1 LDWKRLAD
9 ILSEEKAVYTEL
21 LELSEEKRLAVFDRD
36 VQRLDAVVR
45 REQSAVTDLNH
56 WEKQRLV
63 CMDAPGNDQLVLGQG
78 SSDAPTLLFYADKAP
93 PEEGNILRT
102 LHKELNEILA
112 KLSKR
117 NAENKALIE
126 SRLEYVQ
133 FAVDALTAEQTAG
146 LYGSGYGSAR
156 SDSGIIRKTIT
167 DLKG

>member
-1 LDWKRLAD
+1 MDWKRLAD
-9 ILSEEKAVYTEL
+9 ILSEEKAVYAEL
-21 LELSEEKRLAVFDRD
+21 LELSEEKRTAVMDRD

-45 REQSAVTDLNH
+45 KEQAAVTALNH

-63 CMDAPGNDQLVLGQG
+63 CMDAPGNDQQGQNP
-78 SSDAPTLLFYADKAP
+78 SDAPTLLFFAESAP
-93 PEEGNILRT
+93 AEYGERLRV
-102 LHKELNEILA
+102 LHGELGEVLREV
-112 KLSKR
+112 SKR

-146 LYGSGYGSAR
+146 LYGSGYGNVSQ
-156 SDSGIIRKTIT
+156 DSGIIRTTIT

>member
-1 LDWKRLAD
+1 LDWKHLAD

-21 LELSEEKRLAVFDRD
+21 LKLSEEKRLAVFERD

-45 REQSAVTDLNH
+45 REQSAIIDLNH

-63 CMDAPGNDQLVLGQG
+63 CMDAPNNDRLARGQG
-78 SSDAPTLLFYADKAP
+78 PSDAPTLLFFADKAP
-93 PEEGNILRT
+93 PPERERLLALHEELSGLLR
-102 LHKELNEILA
+102 E
-112 KLSKR
+112 LSKR

-146 LYGSGYGSAR
+146 LSGSGYGKMPR
-156 SDSGIIRKTIT
+156 DSGVIRKTIT

>member
-9 ILSEEKAVYTEL
+9 ILSEVKAVYTEL
-21 LELSEEKRLAVFDRD
+21 LELSEEKREAVFERD

-45 REQSAVTDLNH
+45 QEQAAVTNLNH

-63 CMDAPGNDQLVLGQG
+63 CMDAPGNDQLVRGQ
-78 SSDAPTLLFYADKAP
+78 SPSDAPTLLFFADNAP
-93 PEEGNILRT
+93 DGERERLHT
-102 LHKELNEILA
+102 LHGELSGLLRELT
-112 KLSKR
+112 KR

-146 LYGSGYGSAR
+146 LYGSGYGR
-156 SDSGIIRKTIT
+156 TPPESGMERKTIM